1 MFDTHSHY
9 GFKRF
14 GKTISVLDEILI
26 KHVYYLGKSQPH
38 LTAGSVSYSVAMLN
52 AGNNCNLKNLIQ
64 SVYFDAYCFLME
76 WENRLDLHS
85 EPVDLP
91 FDDVR
96 IVFIPSNPTEYFLLG
111 AIVHYRGAYLFF
123 SPVEFKHLEKNE
135 IKN

>member
-64 SVYFDAYCFLME
+64 SVYFDVYCFLTKR
-76 WENRLDLHS
+76 ENNIDL
-85 EPVDLP
+85 DLP
-91 FDDVR
+91 FNDVR

-111 AIVHYRGAYLFF
+111 AVVHYRGAYLFF